1 MPPILHSGSSSF
13 LCRGAAQLRPP
24 VAQPTLAVLFHESPA
39 CPDLVVVT
47 SHQSRLRPFNF
58 KLSTFN
64 SLLTRSTCPT
74 AQWGFC
80 YSENDMASH
89 LNRAYYGLRA
99 LSLSV
104 ALFFGGVAV
113 HAQEAAVVPPS
124 ADSKPAT
131 DADFIAAAEEVLGQ
145 MSQITGLKLVTPLKK
160 SLRSREEIR
169 AYVIKQMNEDKNP
182 VERYADQRSAE
193 AFGLLPKGFDL
204 DSFMVNVLTEQIE
217 GLYDPKT
224 HEFYIADWSPLADQR
239 MVMAHELTHALED
252 QHFQIETWVKAA
264 RPNEDAELAR
274 DAVLEGSAMAAMV
287 DYLMLG
293 TGRSLKDVP
302 DFDPGMLIGDL
313 GSTPT
318 LQKAPPFLKDVLIF
332 PYLGGLTFSAA
343 VMKNTGWAALPG
355 VFEKPPVSTQQILHP
370 ALYRSG
376 KTPASVTLPRL
387 EKLLGDNW
395 SKLDENIMGEFG
407 WKEVLKQ
414 FLDNGRARTLAAAWD
429 GDRYAAFEQKQTKK
443 LILVTRLHLDSEEHA
458 ARFFGQYSEALE
470 KKYSQRS
477 NLLRRP
483 NFFSF
488 DTPDGG
494 VFLDCLGD
502 ECVTMEGATRNIFDG
517 FTKALNWPLAPQP
530 PERPG
535 AVTKKTA
542 AIFYPAAR
550 PAPETS
556 SPAAQTAP

>member
-1 MPPILHSGSSSF
+1 M
-13 LCRGAAQLRPP
+13 A
-24 VAQPTLAVLFHESPA
+24 
-39 CPDLVVVT
+39 
-47 SHQSRLRPFNF
+47 SRLKHVSF
-58 KLSTFN
+58 
-64 SLLTRSTCPT
+64 
-74 AQWGFC
+74 
-80 YSENDMASH
+80 
-89 LNRAYYGLRA
+89 GLRA
-99 LSLSV
+99 LFLSL
-104 ALFFGGVAV
+104 AFFLGAIAV
-113 HAQEAAVVPPS
+113 RAQEASVTPPP
-124 ADSKPAT
+124 ADSRPAT
-131 DADFIAAAEEVLGQ
+131 DADFIAAADEVLGQ
-145 MSQITGLKLVTPLKK
+145 MSQITGLKLIAPLKK

-169 AYVIKQMNEDKNP
+169 AYVIKQMNEEKNP
-182 VERYADQRSAE
+182 AERYADQRSAE

-204 DSFMVNVLTEQIE
+204 DNFMVNVLTEQVE

-224 HEFYIADWSPLADQR
+224 REFYIADWSPLADQR

-252 QHFQIETWVKAA
+252 QHFQIEAWLKAA

-287 DYLMLG
+287 DYLMLS

-318 LQKAPPFLKDVLIF
+318 LQKAPPFLKDTLIF
-332 PYLGGLTFSAA
+332 PYIGGLTFSAA
-343 VMKNTGWAALPG
+343 VLRNTGWAALSA

-370 ALYRSG
+370 GLYRSG
-376 KTPASVTLPRL
+376 KIPATVTLPRF

-395 SKLDENIMGEFG
+395 SKLDENTMGEFG

-414 FLDNGRARTLAAAWD
+414 FLDSDRAKNLAAAWD
-429 GDRYAAFEQKQTKK
+429 GDRYAVFEHKQTKK
-443 LILVTRLHLDSEEHA
+443 LIMVARLHLDSEMRA

-470 KKYSQRS
+470 RKHSERS

-502 ECVTMEGATRNIFDG
+502 ECVTMEGTTRNIFDA

-530 PERPG
+530 PEKLGSVP
-535 AVTKKTA
+535 AKTA
-542 AIFYPAAR
+542 MIPASGKNIVAAR
-550 PAPETS
+550 GPGLSSQLPAEPGCS
-556 SPAAQTAP
+556 YSAR

>member
-1 MPPILHSGSSSF
+1 VI
-13 LCRGAAQLRPP
+13 
-24 VAQPTLAVLFHESPA
+24 QPFLAVYTARYLPL
-39 CPDLVVVT
+39 PVVQT
-47 SHQSRLRPFNF
+47 TPS
-58 KLSTFN
+58 
-64 SLLTRSTCPT
+64 
-74 AQWGFC
+74 GIC
-80 YSENDMASH
+80 YSAMDMASH
-89 LNRAYYGLRA
+89 WERAYFGLRA
-99 LSLSV
+99 VLLSFVL
-104 ALFFGGVAV
+104 LLGGIAV
-113 HAQEAAVVPPS
+113 HAQEASVTPPPT
-124 ADSKPAT
+124 DSKPAT
-131 DADFIAAAEEVLGQ
+131 DADFIAAADEVLGQ
-145 MSQITGLKLVTPLKK
+145 MSRITGLKLLTPLKK

-169 AYVIKQMNEDKNP
+169 AYVIKQMNEEKSP
-182 VERYADQRSAE
+182 AERYADQRSAE

-204 DSFMVNVLTEQIE
+204 DSFMVNVLTEQVE

-224 HEFYIADWSPLADQR
+224 REFYIADWSPLSDQR

-252 QHFQIETWVKAA
+252 QHFQIEAWERAA

-293 TGRSLKDVP
+293 TGRSLKDLP
-302 DFDPGMLIGDL
+302 EFDPSMLIGDL

-318 LQKAPPFLKDVLIF
+318 LQTAPPFLKDALIF
-332 PYLGGLTFSAA
+332 PYISGLNFSAA
-343 VMKNTGWAALPG
+343 ILKNSGWSALPP

-414 FLDNGRARTLAAAWD
+414 FLDNDRAKTLAAAWD
-429 GDRYAAFEQKQTKK
+429 GDRYIVFEQKQTKK
-443 LILVTRLHLDSEEHA
+443 LILVARLHLDSEEHA

-494 VFLDCLGD
+494 VFLDCQGD
-502 ECVTMEGATRNIFDG
+502 ECVTMEGTTRNIFDA
-517 FTKALNWPLAPQP
+517 FTKVLNWPLAPKP
-530 PERPG
+530 PEKPG
-535 AVTKKTA
+535 SVPEKTA
-542 AIFYPAAR
+542 MIS
-550 PAPETS
+550 APGKTLS
-556 SPAAQTAP
+556 RQGM